1 MAAAETALSSI
12 STLATLGQFLD
23 TQEDFP
29 KVGPVGGRWSCCDLG
44 HSAWGPC
51 FYLTF
56 SILLCSGFSLV
67 GGVSV
72 VWGTVLRI

>member
-44 HSAWGPC
+44 HSAWGPWC
-51 FYLTF
+51 FYLTLVSF
-56 SILLCSGFSLV
+56 SVQGFLLLGE
-67 GGVSV
+67 
-72 VWGTVLRI
+72 